1 MLYLEIPP
9 EKPPMRFLSR
19 RENKA
24 LSA

>member
-9 EKPPMRFLSR
+9 EKPPIRFLSR